1 MRTLAAVAISCLL
14 LVQLA
19 NGLPVGKLRTTAAA
33 AKVQDNPQLS
43 GETSM
48 EEDSDAQTPIVLFII
63 GELGKLAK
71 WVLERGSV
79 VVNNAVTEL
88 KAIPGKDE
96 LLQANITRMSRVAT
110 EAAQFKLQDDE
121 ESILQLF
128 DNMITFTE
136 MLTDYDNMQEDSK
149 LKLTLKT
156 ALENNGYNQFENDFQ
171 QKVEDLVEKFE
182 NEIEDYFKDV
192 SSEEKPNQKP
202 KSAKLMQ
209 WHEELKKETNEDKK
223 KLDKLGEVFGF

>member
-88 KAIPGKDE
+88 KAIPDKDE

-110 EAAQFKLQDDE
+110 EAAQFKFQDDE
-121 ESILQLF
+121 ESILKLF
-128 DNMITFTE
+128 ENMITFAD
-136 MLTDYDNMQEDSK
+136 MMSDYDSMPENSK
-149 LKLTLKT
+149 LKLTLKA
-156 ALENNGYNQFENDFQ
+156 ALENNGYNQFDNEFQ
-171 QKVEDLVEKFE
+171 QKVVNLAEKFE
-182 NEIEDYFKDV
+182 TDFGEYFKGLTA
-192 SSEEKPNQKP
+192 EEKL
-202 KSAKLMQ
+202 KSAKLLQ
-209 WHEELKKETNEDKK
+209 WYEEFKAETNEER
-223 KLDKLGEVFGF
+223 KLDKFGEFFDF